1 MTLIQ
6 KKIITDMRS
15 NGASYAEIANTLEL
29 SKNTVKSY
37 CQRNKLFQTTIVK
50 KDNCTYCKQCGQ
62 EMEIIAGRKLKKFC
76 SDKCR
81 MAWWVANPN
90 QLNRKAT
97 YNFTCAFC
105 GADFTAYGNQSRK
118 FCGHACYISSR
129 FGKAGRLPCGEM
141 LANTAGGAAL

>member
-1 MTLIQ
+1 MTLTQ
-6 KKIITDMRS
+6 KKIIADMRS
-15 NGASYAEIANTLEL
+15 NGSSYSEIATMLGL

-37 CQRNKLFQTTIVK
+37 CQRNNVPQAK
-50 KDNCTYCKQCGQ
+50 KTSVNRTYCKQCGQ
-62 EMEIIAGRKLKKFC
+62 EIEIIPGRKLKKFC

-81 MAWWVANPN
+81 MAWWVANPS

-118 FCGHACYISSR
+118 FCGHACYIASR

>member
-6 KKIITDMRS
+6 KNITKDMREV
-15 NGASYAEIANTLEL
+15 GKSYAEIADWLGL

-37 CQRNKLFQTTIVK
+37 CQRNNLHQIRKPSA
-50 KDNCTYCKQCGQ
+50 NCTYCKQCGQ
-62 EMEIIAGRKLKKFC
+62 EMEITAGRKLKKFC

-90 QLNRKAT
+90 QLNLKAT

-105 GADFTAYGNQSRK
+105 GANFTAYGNQTRK
-118 FCGHACYISSR
+118 FCGHACYIASR
-129 FGKAGRLPCGEM
+129 FGK
-141 LANTAGGAAL
+141 GAVTQ